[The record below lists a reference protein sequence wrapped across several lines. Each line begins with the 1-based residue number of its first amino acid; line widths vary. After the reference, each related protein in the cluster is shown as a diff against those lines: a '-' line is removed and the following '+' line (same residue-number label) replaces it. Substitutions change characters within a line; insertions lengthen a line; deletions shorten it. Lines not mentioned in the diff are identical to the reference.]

1 MREILSPLKN
11 EDGYFLIMA
20 TMMILVLLTILG
32 IAASRTANT
41 EISVAANDTVYQ
53 RNFYLAE
60 GAVMEAVDHLKQE
73 DLDLEDDPPV
83 WFSNKVGEI
92 SAENVETF
100 LDGDNAGES
109 VLDDTGQ
116 TRYVG
121 GLEALGRGYSLDIG
135 KVRAHTIGIY
145 GRCEKHGKTMIKIG
159 YLALY

>member
-20 TMMILVLLTILG
+20 TLMILVLLTILG

-60 GAVMEAVDHLKQE
+60 GAVMEAVDRLKQAK
-73 DLDLEDDPPV
+73 DLEDDSPV
-83 WFSNKVGEI
+83 WFSKNVGEI
-92 SAENVETF
+92 NAENVETF
-100 LDGDNAGES
+100 LDEEEAGQS
-109 VLDDTGQ
+109 ALDDTGK

-121 GLEALGRGYSLDIG
+121 GVEALGRGYSVDME

-145 GRCEKHGKTMIKIG
+145 GRCEKNGKTMIKVG

>member
-1 MREILSPLKN
+1 MREILCPLKN

-20 TMMILVLLTILG
+20 TLMILVLLTILG

-60 GAVMEAVDHLKQE
+60 GAVMEAVDRLKQAK
-73 DLDLEDDPPV
+73 DLEDDSPA
-83 WFSNKVGEI
+83 WFSKNVGEI
-92 SAENVETF
+92 NAENAETY
-100 LDGDNAGES
+100 LDAEEAGKS
-109 VLDDTGQ
+109 ALDDTGQ

-121 GLEALGRGYSLDIG
+121 GVEAIGRGYSLDME
-135 KVRAHTIGIY
+135 KVTAHTIGIY
-145 GRCEKHGKTMIKIG
+145 GRCEKRGKTMIKVG